1 MRARR
6 ERYFSPQLG
15 TLLVLVMN
23 LATGKG
29 LIPFDSCLVT
39 ATCGCKGC
47 PQTGA
52 PCAQCPRT
60 EHGAQMG
67 LDTSGRWPPPP
78 EKPHQIGQERS
89 AEVFHKCQSKTGK
102 SVMRQRLGYTGLPVT
117 RSYLE
122 VTGLRVYCCA
132 VLGMLTQ
139 LMIGYLSGTEVFP
152 CAKSYHR
159 PDPMN
164 RGGRVQCCSNVQ
176 PSSSTREA
184 LAPSVRYSSP
194 IIRL

>member
-1 MRARR
+1 MWARR

-29 LIPFDSCLVT
+29 LIPFDCCLVT

-67 LDTSGRWPPPP
+67 LDTSGRWPLPP

-89 AEVFHKCQSKTGK
+89 AEVFHKCPSKTGK

-152 CAKSYHR
+152 YTKSYDR

-176 PSSSTREA
+176 PSSTREA